1 MPQGGAEDG
10 APGATRAPAA
20 LTIMAVYFVAAVGL
34 SNWFPRIPD
43 MQQRLDLSPSTL
55 AICLLGMSIGS
66 LGTTFFAGPLV
77 DRWSPRR
84 TMVVGMVLFAIS
96 LCVLGHAWNAPSLF
110 AMMVLLGVGYVTLDV
125 ATNVEAAR
133 IQESVGRRIM
143 STCHGI
149 WSVGAFTGAVIGGSV
164 AEAGLPIWQHL
175 TLTAAVILPA
185 GLIVV
190 GLLPPT
196 APRPSESARGPR
208 VAVPTVAMLGLCLYA
223 FGTILAEITTRNWG
237 AVFLREVVGASAAA
251 TGWGLGLFSVMMAAG
266 RLSGDRLSEA
276 FGAATVG
283 RACAIAAVLGMLL
296 LVTSSALPV
305 AFAGCALIGIG
316 VSVGFPLSISAA
328 AALGDRAPAL
338 NVAALS
344 LIAYSGS
351 LIGPPLVGFVADGAG
366 LRIGMATLLPL
377 MIVSALFAGALG
389 QGNRKTAEASP
400 SSR

>member
-185 GLIVV
+185 GLIV
-190 GLLPPT
+190 
-196 APRPSESARGPR
+196 
-208 VAVPTVAMLGLCLYA
+208 
-223 FGTILAEITTRNWG
+223 FLAI
-237 AVFLREVVGASAAA
+237 
-251 TGWGLGLFSVMMAAG
+251 
-266 RLSGDRLSEA
+266 
-276 FGAATVG
+276 
-283 RACAIAAVLGMLL
+283 MLL
-296 LVTSSALPV
+296 AMYDPW
-305 AFAGCALIGIG
+305 
-316 VSVGFPLSISAA
+316 
-328 AALGDRAPAL
+328 
-338 NVAALS
+338 
-344 LIAYSGS
+344 SGARR
-351 LIGPPLVGFVADGAG
+351 IVFPLVGIAVVVAFFVLFGEV
-366 LRIGMATLLPL
+366 LRVPLP
-377 MIVSALFAGALG
+377 VGSLF
-389 QGNRKTAEASP
+389 E
-400 SSR
+400 